1 MAISN
6 IAETGPQ
13 PGQLDHLP
21 GNLGMPIF
29 GKTFEFLRDPFGF
42 HQRMREEY
50 GDVYRFSIF
59 GGQTVALH
67 GADALE
73 HVLMDRDKMFSS
85 RMGWRVLSQLF
96 PNGLMLRDFDDHR
109 AHRRVMQV
117 AFKPAPMKDYM
128 HRLNDGI
135 AQALSHW
142 TPSDR
147 FQFYPAIKNLTL
159 DLGASVFLGL
169 DMGDEAARVNQ
180 AFIDE
185 VSASIAIIRRPWPGT
200 AMGRGVRARAF
211 LLDYFRDLIP
221 ERRASDADD
230 MFSQFCRAESED
242 GRQYSDEEIVDHLN
256 FLLMAAHDTTTSAL
270 TTMVWAL
277 AKYPHW
283 QQAVR
288 EEVQAVAG
296 NSLDYEQ
303 LESLELTERV
313 LKEALRFRPPVPF
326 IPRQAVQPF
335 EYGGFSLPADT
346 NVTVFPGA
354 VAMDVGIWTDPESFD
369 PDRFSDN
376 RAEDKKHR
384 FAWSPFG
391 GGAHKCIG
399 MHFAIMQVRAFCHQ
413 FLQQFDVAL
422 APGYEPRWQAIPIP
436 KPKDGLEI
444 ILKRR

>member
-1 MAISN
+1 
-6 IAETGPQ
+6 
-13 PGQLDHLP
+13 
-21 GNLGMPIF
+21 
-29 GKTFEFLRDPFGF
+29 
-42 HQRMREEY
+42 
-50 GDVYRFSIF
+50 
-59 GGQTVALH
+59 
-67 GADALE
+67 
-73 HVLMDRDKMFSS
+73 
-85 RMGWRVLSQLF
+85 
-96 PNGLMLRDFDDHR
+96 
-109 AHRRVMQV
+109 
-117 AFKPAPMKDYM
+117 
-128 HRLNDGI
+128 
-135 AQALSHW
+135 
-142 TPSDR
+142 
-147 FQFYPAIKNLTL
+147 
-159 DLGASVFLGL
+159 
-169 DMGDEAARVNQ
+169 
-180 AFIDE
+180 
-185 VSASIAIIRRPWPGT
+185 
-200 AMGRGVRARAF
+200 
-211 LLDYFRDLIP
+211 
-221 ERRASDADD
+221 
-230 MFSQFCRAESED
+230 
-242 GRQYSDEEIVDHLN
+242 
-256 FLLMAAHDTTTSAL
+256 
-270 TTMVWAL
+270 L

-296 NSLDYEQ
+296 SSIDYEQ